1 MAAEVTCNSGADG
14 NYMSE
19 ANRAK
24 LGLPILRESIKRVK
38 VAGGEASKGKHV
50 TKLSFPQLSKKAA
63 EADTFD
69 DFKTSLM
76 KVWKTADDGNVS
88 MFTKEGV
95 KIYKEKDILI
105 TCKGLDFLLYAGMLA
120 RRRVA
125 PTNIVYSLISSHYFP
140 PYFLFKDRYRIP
152 LVQYWGQWRPNMS
165 IKASKKYL

>member
-1 MAAEVTCNSGADG
+1 MDIQEYYEPAMVAEVTYDSGTDIH
-14 NYMSE
+14 YISKTDR
-19 ANRAK
+19 AN
-24 LGLPILRESIKRVK
+24 LGLLILCWSTKRVW
-38 VAGGEASKGKHV
+38 VANGGARKGKHM
-50 TKLSFPQLSKKAA
+50 TTLPFPQLSKKAA

-105 TCKGLDFLLYAGMLA
+105 TCKGLDFLLYAGMAA

-125 PTNIVYSLISSHYFP
+125 STNIVYSLISSHYFHP
-140 PYFLFKDRYRIP
+140 TFCLR
-152 LVQYWGQWRPNMS
+152 G
-165 IKASKKYL
+165 